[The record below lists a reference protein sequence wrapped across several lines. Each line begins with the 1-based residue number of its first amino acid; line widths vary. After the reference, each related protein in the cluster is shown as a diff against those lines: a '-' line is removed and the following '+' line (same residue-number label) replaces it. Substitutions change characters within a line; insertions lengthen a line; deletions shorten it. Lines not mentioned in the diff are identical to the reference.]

1 MLNASVDYQ
10 LDLENQ
16 WQWFNI
22 PLRISQFSAVFAVCF
37 ITRVGLS
44 PSPPPSPLLVHHKIN
59 NLQ

>member
-16 WQWFNI
+16 WQCHGEWFNI
-22 PLRISQFSAVFAVCF
+22 PLRISQFSAIFAMCF

-44 PSPPPSPLLVHHKIN
+44 PSLPPSLFSSTIK
-59 NLQ
+59 